1 MGENAKPSTV
11 TVTFADGKKLQG
23 TLVHKDDF
31 LVTLIL
37 ADGTR
42 KSVAREGDVPK
53 VDVHDPYEAHKKLVP
68 TLTDDD
74 MHNVT
79 AYLATIK

>member
-1 MGENAKPSTV
+1 V
-11 TVTFADGKKLQG
+11 TLADGQKLEG
-23 TLVHKDDF
+23 VLVRKDDF
-31 LVTLIL
+31 TLIL

-42 KSVAREGDVPK
+42 RSVTREGDTPQVE
-53 VDVHDPYEAHKKLVP
+53 VHDPYAAHKKLLP

-79 AYLATIK
+79 AYLATVK